1 MKAIFRI
8 SFLVALASVQSL
20 GHAQAKNNATAK
32 AVVETSCKDYLE
44 MDETIKPKFIY
55 YSVGYSKSGKP
66 SISAFDVVG
75 VDKIK
80 PVIDEY
86 CHVHLKESAY
96 KKVIEESIASEKA
109 NK

>member
-1 MKAIFRI
+1 MKALFSIGLF
-8 SFLVALASVQSL
+8 VALAGVQSL
-20 GHAQAKNNATAK
+20 GQAQTKPNAAMK
-32 AVVETSCKDYLE
+32 PVVETSCADYLA

-66 SISAFDVVG
+66 IITGFDVIG

-80 PVIDEY
+80 PVVDEY
-86 CHVHLKESAY
+86 CRIHLKESAY

>member
-1 MKAIFRI
+1 MKALFSIGL
-8 SFLVALASVQSL
+8 LVALAGVESV
-20 GHAQAKNNATAK
+20 GHAQTKSNATTK
-32 AVVETSCKDYLE
+32 PIVETSCKDYLE

-66 SISAFDVVG
+66 LTSTFDVVS

-80 PVIDEY
+80 PVVDEY
-86 CHVHLKESAY
+86 CHLHLKESAY
-96 KKVIEESIASEKA
+96 NKIMEESMASEKA